1 MTLTHFKILG
11 DPMMLPP
18 TPPALPRRFVATLV
32 LTLTCLAFATI
43 ATAGDTGPRR
53 HAEGSYHAASSTY
66 EVAKGDDLEAIAARF
81 GMTLAALME
90 QNGLS
95 SDALVIGQTLKVAG
109 PAMEAGFGSAGEPGG
124 AVYTVISGEEG
135 SPAAK
140 ATIDGER
147 LPPPPPAFGGEIK
160 DNAMDSKSWWPPTV
174 VPPKDAP
181 NILLVITDDAG
192 FAVPSTFGGVIPT
205 PSMDRIANE
214 GLRYNRM
221 MSTALCSPTRAALIT
236 GRNHHSVGF
245 GVIAEQATGFPGY
258 DSVIGVDN
266 ATIGRILR
274 DNGYATSWFGK
285 DHNTP
290 TYQASQAGPFT
301 QWPTGLGFD
310 YFYGFVGGD
319 ANQWQPNLF
328 RNTTQIYPFNEH
340 PSTLKMDR
348 SDPNAEIW
356 PVTGE
361 ESSWNLI
368 TAMADDAIDW
378 MTRIHQTNPDQP
390 IFIKYAPGSSHAP
403 HHPPKEWVEKIQAMN
418 LFDDGYEKLRE
429 RIFENQKKL
438 GVIPEDEELTPWP
451 ADILKPWDELSDEAK
466 KLFIRQ
472 VEVFAAYVAYNDH
485 EIGRVIQ
492 AFEDLGKLDNTL
504 VIYINGDNGT
514 SAEGGPEGTFSEVA
528 FFNDVRPPVATQMKY
543 YDAWGTEFAYNHMSA
558 GWSWAFDTP
567 FDWFKQ
573 NASRLGGVNQNM
585 VVSWPKRITDK
596 GALREQFMHVID
608 VVPTILEVTG
618 IPAPELVD
626 GIEQKPI
633 EGTSF
638 AYTLDAENADAPSRH
653 TTQYFEMMGQW
664 ALYHDGW
671 LLSTKVNRAPWQ
683 AFGAANPDPLN
694 NQVFQLYNLT
704 ENFNQS
710 EDIAAQ
716 HPEKVKEMRAMFLE
730 EAKKYQV
737 LPLNA
742 SVASRVAAP
751 RPSLTAGLNELVYT
765 RPMTGVPQG
774 DAPYLLNTSYTIT
787 ADITV
792 PEGGAEGMIVTS
804 GGRFAGWGFYLLD
817 GKPVFNWNLLNLEWV
832 KWEGPDA
839 LTPGQHTV
847 EFDFEYDGMGL
858 GTIAYNSFA
867 GVGKGGTGTLK
878 VDGKVVDEKRMEK
891 TIPII
896 LQWDESFDIGSDT
909 LTGIDDA
916 DYLPPFPLT
925 ATLDRLTIKI
935 DRPQLSPE
943 DIEKLQAGMK
953 KAALGIQ

>member
-1 MTLTHFKILG
+1 MKVV
-11 DPMMLPP
+11 PWM
-18 TPPALPRRFVATLV
+18 VAV
-32 LTLTCLAFATI
+32 VAFAVAI
-43 ATAGDTGPRR
+43 PGVAQQVTGKP
-53 HAEGSYHAASSTY
+53 
-66 EVAKGDDLEAIAARF
+66 
-81 GMTLAALME
+81 
-90 QNGLS
+90 
-95 SDALVIGQTLKVAG
+95 
-109 PAMEAGFGSAGEPGG
+109 
-124 AVYTVISGEEG
+124 G
-135 SPAAK
+135 SPS
-140 ATIDGER
+140 ATTTIPGNQ
-147 LPPPPPAFGGEIK
+147 LPPPAPKFGGVIK
-160 DNAMDSKSWWPPTV
+160 EGALQSTPWWPPRV

-181 NILLVITDDAG
+181 NILLIMTDDAG
-192 FAVPSTFGGVIPT
+192 FAINSVFGGVIPT
-205 PSMDRIANE
+205 PSMERIAE
-214 GLRYNRM
+214 SGLRYNRI

-285 DHNTP
+285 NHNTP

-301 QWPTGLGFD
+301 QWPTGMGFD

-319 ANQWQPNLF
+319 ANQWGPNLF
-328 RNTTQIYPFNEH
+328 RNTTQIYPFSEH

-348 SDPNAEIW
+348 SDPNAKIW
-356 PVTGE
+356 PVTGQ

-378 MTRIHQTNPDQP
+378 MTRIHQTDPNQP
-390 IFIKYAPGSSHAP
+390 IFLHYVPGSSHAP
-403 HHPPKEWVEKIQAMN
+403 HHPTKEWVDKIHAMH

-438 GVIPEDEELTPWP
+438 GVIPPDQKLTPWP
-451 ADILKPWDELSDEAK
+451 KDILPPWDTLSEDAK
-466 KLFIRQ
+466 KLYIRQ
-472 VEVFAAYVAYNDH
+472 AEVFAAYVAYNDH

-492 AFEDLGKLDNTL
+492 AFEDLGKLDNTI

-514 SAEGGPEGTFSEVA
+514 SAEGGPEGTFNEVA
-528 FFNDVRPPVATQMKY
+528 FFNDVQPPVDVQMKY
-543 YDAWGTEFAYNHMSA
+543 YEAWGTEFAYNHMSA

-585 VVSWPKRITDK
+585 VISWPKGIKDK
-596 GALREQFMHVID
+596 GGLREQFMHVID
-608 VVPTILEVTG
+608 VVPTLLEVTG
-618 IPAPELVD
+618 IPAPEYVD
-626 GIEQKPI
+626 GIKQNPI

-638 AYTLDAENADAPSRH
+638 AYTFDAKNAKAESRH
-653 TTQYFEMMGQW
+653 KTQYFEMMGQW
-664 ALYHDGW
+664 ALYHEGW

-683 AFGAANPDPLN
+683 AFGEANADPLN
-694 NQVFQLYNLT
+694 NQTFQLYNLN
-704 ENFNQS
+704 ESWNQS
-710 EDIAAQ
+710 EDIAAK
-716 HPEKVKEMRAMFLE
+716 HPDKVKQMREMFVE

-737 LPLNA
+737 FPLSA
-742 SVASRVAAP
+742 SVAARVAAA
-751 RPSLTAGLNELVYT
+751 RPSLTAGRSELVYT
-765 RPMTGVPQG
+765 RPMTGTPQG
-774 DAPYLLNTSYTIT
+774 DAPFLLNTSYTLT

-792 PEGGAEGMIVTS
+792 PEGGAEGMIATS
-804 GGRFAGWGFYLLD
+804 GGRFAGWGFYLLE

-832 KWEGPDA
+832 KWEAPQA
-839 LTPGQHTV
+839 LAPGQHTI
-847 EFDFEYDGMGL
+847 EFDFKYDGLGL
-858 GTIAYNSFA
+858 GTIEYNSFA

-878 VDGKVVDEKRMEK
+878 IDGKVVATKRMEK

-909 LTGIDDA
+909 ITGIDDT

-925 ATLDRLTIKI
+925 AKLNRLTIKI
-935 DRPQLSPE
+935 DRPQLSPQ
-943 DIEKLQAGMK
+943 DIKKLEAGMN